1 MNNWFANIVDDV
13 DNLYV
18 EIDNLNEPS
27 VGFFVLVTRFKQ
39 TRNANPFRENMI
51 KSKTMPKLINSST
64 KQQTDKGRRYT
75 DGQTTRSNDQHHQ
88 TTIDPQLKLRKPY
101 ATTSSAYYCLRQ
113 RTCCCTL
120 TITASIAAS
129 ISSHPACRCQ

>member
-39 TRNANPFRENMI
+39 TRNAKPLPREHDKEQNDA
-51 KSKTMPKLINSST
+51 
-64 KQQTDKGRRYT
+64 QT
-75 DGQTTRSNDQHHQ
+75 H
-88 TTIDPQLKLRKPY
+88 
-101 ATTSSAYYCLRQ
+101 
-113 RTCCCTL
+113 
-120 TITASIAAS
+120 
-129 ISSHPACRCQ
+129 